1 MVLMSKLSFL
11 SFKNEQIRIKII
23 SCVAF
28 FFLEPLDCMF
38 VLSGTTYVSLRDHKY
53 PFSGCT
59 LCPQTNRDNDVF
71 TLLLH
76 LKNN

>member
-11 SFKNEQIRIKII
+11 SFKNEQIRIKNFL
-23 SCVAF
+23 CG

-59 LCPQTNRDNDVF
+59 LCPQTNRDNDAF